1 MDGTDLEIGL
11 SIWEGGAGIRCIT
24 RRMALD
30 EDGAVEEDG
39 PYVFNTGSGLN
50 WDWDDE
56 ELLRL
61 LDDTLTGMRAEI
73 RHRMRAMSKGMSRET
88 MNGND

>member
-1 MDGTDLEIGL
+1 MDDTDLDMDGTELEIGL
-11 SIWEGGAGIRCIT
+11 TIWEDGMGVRCLT

-30 EDGAVEEDG
+30 EDGAVEDSR
-39 PYVFNTGSGLN
+39 YVFNTSSGLD

-61 LDDTLTGMRAEI
+61 LADTLTGMRAEV
-73 RHRMRAMSKGMSRET
+73 RHRMRTIRQGAVS
-88 MNGND
+88 

>member
-1 MDGTDLEIGL
+1 MDGTELEIGL
-11 SIWEGGAGIRCIT
+11 SIWEDGTGIRCIT

-30 EDGAVEEDG
+30 EDGTVTDSR
-39 PYVFNTGSGLN
+39 YVFNTGSGLD

-61 LDDTLTGMRAEI
+61 LDDTLTGMRAEV

>member
-1 MDGTDLEIGL
+1 MDDTPLDIGL
-11 SIWEGGAGIRCIT
+11 TIWEDRTGVRCLT
-24 RRMALD
+24 RRMVFD
-30 EDGAVEEDG
+30 EYGAVEDSR
-39 PYVFNTGSGLN
+39 YVFNTDSGLD

-61 LDDTLTGMRAEI
+61 LDDTLTGMRAEV

-88 MNGND
+88 MNSND

>member
-1 MDGTDLEIGL
+1 MDGTDLEISLDIGFE
-11 SIWEGGAGIRCIT
+11 SISVPYLT
-24 RRMALD
+24 RRMTFAENGMVTD
-30 EDGAVEEDG
+30 NR
-39 PYVFNTGSGLN
+39 YTLN
-50 WDWDDE
+50 PNPSIDWDDG

-61 LDDTLTGMRAEI
+61 LDDTLTGMHAEI